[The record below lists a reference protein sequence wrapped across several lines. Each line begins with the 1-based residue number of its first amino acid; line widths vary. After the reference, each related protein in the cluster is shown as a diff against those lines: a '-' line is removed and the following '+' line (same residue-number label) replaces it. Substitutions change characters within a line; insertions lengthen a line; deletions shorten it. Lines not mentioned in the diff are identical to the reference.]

1 MSYEQM
7 RSSLSSRLLDHQV
20 PLELLHDI
28 LQELDLVAADYD
40 IKRTCMD
47 LIVSGG
53 FPEIVKIYCAA
64 LAVENKSL
72 QTIEGYKRELL
83 KFFSTF
89 SKPFNL
95 VTTNDIR
102 TYMFHRQY
110 DDHLMKS
117 SLEHVRVVLNSF
129 FNWLVDE
136 EYMERNPARRIEPLH
151 IDKHGREPIPMIE
164 LEQLRLA
171 CKSLREKALIDFL
184 YSTAARASEC
194 AALSM
199 DDIDWRERSAKIRHG
214 KGDKFRIV
222 YFNAES
228 EVSLR
233 NYLDNRKYESQAL
246 FCSRK
251 APHGHLTK
259 EALEL
264 EVRRIRSRVGGL
276 SVQVVPHALRTT
288 FATQASANGM
298 PLEHIQK
305 LMGHANINTT
315 MRYVHSAQ
323 EDARASHRKYVT

>member
-7 RSSLSSRLLDHQV
+7 RSSLSARLLDHQV
-20 PLELLHDI
+20 PPELLHNI

-40 IKRTCMD
+40 IRRTCRD
-47 LIVSGG
+47 LITTGG
-53 FPEIVKIYCAA
+53 FPEILKIYCAA
-64 LAVENKSL
+64 LAVESK
-72 QTIEGYKRELL
+72 TIGTIDGYKRELL
-83 KFFSTF
+83 KFFNALR
-89 SKPFNL
+89 KPFNL
-95 VTTNDIR
+95 ITTNDIR

-110 DDHLMKS
+110 DDHLKKG
-117 SLEHVRVVLNSF
+117 SLEHVRIILNSF

-136 EYMERNPARRIEPLH
+136 EYMERNPARRIEPIH
-151 IDKHGREPIPMIE
+151 VDRKGREPIPMIE

-171 CKSLREKALIDFL
+171 CKTSREKALIDFL

-194 AALSM
+194 AALTL

-233 NYLDNRKYESQAL
+233 NYLDGRKFDSPAL
-246 FCSRK
+246 FCSSR

-264 EVRRIRSRVGGL
+264 EIRHVRARVCNL

-288 FATQASANGM
+288 FATQASTNGM

-323 EDARASHRKYVT
+323 EDARASHRKYIT